1 MPEDR
6 YVSKGG
12 DDTNDG
18 KSRPTAF
25 ATIQEGVEDL
35 RNIGDTVHVLL
46 DAPPQPTIYRQQVRM
61 VGPTYNGITVLG
73 ETAPPPD
80 PGFPHFVGCDAKP
93 IIRGGWGN
101 RGSLFRIR
109 SVARVTL
116 QNLTIEGGLAR
127 DGAGVLCRNSRE
139 FKIVECC
146 IRRNNAS
153 RHGGG
158 IALLTVN
165 DGKVLSCQVES
176 NNAYFGGGGYI
187 EGCTGIDIDSTLFS
201 HNQVTGDQTGGG
213 NGGGLYIW
221 GSRSVRIARRNE
233 FLNNVAIGRAIGPLR
248 FFYGSG
254 GAIYVGNCATNALAV
269 VISRNRFQ
277 DNVGSWGGAIAAQKQ
292 GYISVYLNRFVDN
305 ASRDDGGAIF
315 VGQAG
320 PDFIRTPVNPI
331 TDDGARRNVV
341 VRRNLFFDNSA
352 GDDGG
357 AISATAGS
365 AVRIESNRIWVNRA
379 TRDGGAISATW
390 NSYVGLSG
398 NSIVCNRAGRTGGGL
413 SARNTHVTCSS
424 GSFTFNR
431 SGRSGGAAHIYTSHE
446 GNRLFDAW
454 LRLSG
459 FGTAA
464 ASFSSTILN
473 MNVAGG
479 DGGGLSFE
487 ADPRFI
493 PIFAT
498 VAANRFSSNLSSG
511 AGGLGR
517 NLSLIRTNHSP
528 PQALERTNSGLRAA
542 RILVR

>member
-35 RNIGDTVHVLL
+35 RNIGGTVHVLL

-80 PGFPHFVGCDAKP
+80 PEFPHFVGCDAKP

-233 FLNNVAIGRAIGPLR
+233 FLNNVAIGRAI
-248 FFYGSG
+248 
-254 GAIYVGNCATNALAV
+254 
-269 VISRNRFQ
+269 
-277 DNVGSWGGAIAAQKQ
+277 
-292 GYISVYLNRFVDN
+292 
-305 ASRDDGGAIF
+305 
-315 VGQAG
+315 
-320 PDFIRTPVNPI
+320 
-331 TDDGARRNVV
+331 
-341 VRRNLFFDNSA
+341 
-352 GDDGG
+352 
-357 AISATAGS
+357 
-365 AVRIESNRIWVNRA
+365 
-379 TRDGGAISATW
+379 
-390 NSYVGLSG
+390 
-398 NSIVCNRAGRTGGGL
+398 
-413 SARNTHVTCSS
+413 
-424 GSFTFNR
+424 
-431 SGRSGGAAHIYTSHE
+431 
-446 GNRLFDAW
+446 
-454 LRLSG
+454 
-459 FGTAA
+459 
-464 ASFSSTILN
+464 
-473 MNVAGG
+473 
-479 DGGGLSFE
+479 
-487 ADPRFI
+487 
-493 PIFAT
+493 
-498 VAANRFSSNLSSG
+498 
-511 AGGLGR
+511 
-517 NLSLIRTNHSP
+517 
-528 PQALERTNSGLRAA
+528 AA
-542 RILVR
+542 R